1 MTQTKRKIQFFD
13 TTLRDGEQAPG
24 CSMNLRD
31 KLLVAEQLELLGVDV
46 IEAGFAISSPGDF
59 ESVKA
64 IASQVKNA
72 HVASLARALEKD
84 IDAAWGAVSCANH
97 PRIHL
102 FLATSPL
109 HREYKLKMTQEEVL
123 DRATRMVAY
132 ARNLCPEVQFSLED
146 CTRTEPDFRNR
157 VIEAVIKAGAS
168 IVNLPDTVGYST
180 PDEMTAMISDVLA
193 RVPNALDAKFAVHCH
208 NDLGLAVANT
218 IAALKAGAHQAEC
231 TINGIGERAGN
242 AAIEEIAMALKT
254 RQDLYD
260 ALEVGLDTTRIYAA
274 SRCVQNVTGVNVQ
287 PNKAIVGKNAFAHE
301 SGIHQHGIMAHA
313 STYEIMTPESIG
325 IARTQMVLGKHSGRH
340 AFEQRLE
347 DLGFHLNAEQI
358 SATFAKFKAL
368 ADRKKVIDDADIEA
382 LAHGHETAVPEHIH
396 LERFSVQAGNVITP
410 TSTVRVVRDDGKV
423 FEEVALG
430 DGPIDAS
437 FRAINAICKLKVR
450 LEHFN
455 ISAVTEGREAQ
466 GSTSVRV
473 RDLGTGRLHVGRG
486 LATDIVESAIL
497 AYLQA
502 LNSIY
507 ADTLNAAQKVK

>member
-1 MTQTKRKIQFFD
+1 MTQQKRKIRFFD

-31 KLLVAEQLELLGVDV
+31 KLLVAEQLELLKVDV

-64 IASQVKNA
+64 IAGQVKQA
-72 HVASLARALEKD
+72 SVASLARALEKD
-84 IDAAWGAVSCANH
+84 IDAAWGAVSCAAH
-97 PRIHL
+97 PRIHV

-109 HREYKLKMTQEEVL
+109 HRQYKLKMTKEEVVE
-123 DRATRMVAY
+123 RAVRMVAY
-132 ARNLCPEVQFSLED
+132 ARNLCPEIQFSLED
-146 CTRTEPDFRNR
+146 ATRTEPDFRNR
-157 VIEAVIKAGAS
+157 VVEAVIKAGAS
-168 IVNLPDTVGYST
+168 VVNLPDTVGYST
-180 PDEMTAMISDVLA
+180 PDEMGAMIRDVLE
-193 RVPNALDAKFAVHCH
+193 RVPNADKASLAIHCH

-218 IAALKAGAHQAEC
+218 VAALKAGAQQAEC

-242 AAIEEIAMALKT
+242 AAIEEIAMIVKT
-254 RQDLYD
+254 RHDLFE
-260 ALEVGLDTTRIYAA
+260 ALDVGLDTTKIYAA
-274 SRCVQNVTGVNVQ
+274 SRCVQNVTGVSVQ

-301 SGIHQHGIMAHA
+301 SGIHQHGVMANA

-325 IARTQMVLGKHSGRH
+325 ISRTQMVLGKHSGRH

-347 DLGFHLNAEQI
+347 DLGFHLSDEQI
-358 SATFAKFKAL
+358 AAAFAKFKAL

-382 LAHGHETAVPEHIH
+382 LAHGHETTIPEHIR

-410 TSTVRVVRDDGKV
+410 TSTVRIVREDGKV

-450 LEHFN
+450 LERFN

-473 RDLGTGRLHVGRG
+473 RDLGTGRVHTGRG

-502 LNSIY
+502 LNGIY
-507 ADTLNAAQKVK
+507 ADTLGAKQPQ